1 MDISQ
6 QNNYKTPCAENAQE
20 MPLPLHR
27 EECLVK
33 ANQLIVLFLLSLLY
47 NTHATL
53 KKQRSVCLQFSIKK
67 GQIRNEPAF
76 YEEK

>member
-33 ANQLIVLFLLSLLY
+33 ANQLIVLFLLS
-47 NTHATL
+47 
-53 KKQRSVCLQFSIKK
+53 SLQHTSAPQKTE
-67 GQIRNEPAF
+67 IRLPAI
-76 YEEK
+76 